1 MSRTWNTRIEQN
13 IHFPLKSYSPWSL
26 VSSTIGLTQ
35 NFHRTVLL
43 CWEGW
48 DISLILFPLSCE
60 THRQFDY
67 NLSNNWWFVIFNFFK
82 IMFQMSHYQWLHMV
96 HHFNRPKLSNNS
108 LTGDQNSNK
117 HIANGYK
124 KLVYTFKREA
134 VQFFGVK
141 NLAVNHLPLE
151 ALHAVQ
157 TWTANC
163 KRDRKAEVTWHFAV
177 CGLPFPM
184 KNVMLKVSI
193 M

>member
-67 NLSNNWWFVIFNFFK
+67 NLSNNWWFVIFNCFK
-82 IMFQMSHYQWLHMV
+82 IMFKMSHYQWLHMV
-96 HHFNRPKLSNNS
+96 R
-108 LTGDQNSNK
+108 
-117 HIANGYK
+117 
-124 KLVYTFKREA
+124 
-134 VQFFGVK
+134 
-141 NLAVNHLPLE
+141 NLEYVWKISFRISAG
-151 ALHAVQ
+151 A
-157 TWTANC
+157 
-163 KRDRKAEVTWHFAV
+163 KRDHESPFIRVTIRTTVWMQARWRSCERKIQKVRTV
-177 CGLPFPM
+177 P
-184 KNVMLKVSI
+184 LKYF
-193 M
+193 